1 MTQMESLLRA
11 ATRET
16 AAEVTRE
23 SIPPL
28 DLDTLPVPRRSLVR
42 AGGALSPLLA
52 AAAVVLVVALA
63 VTLGTVLPSHRP
75 PAGSGGAGAAGVPP
89 YYAALTA
96 TGTPAAG
103 HPVTLTVRS
112 TFTGRVLTTVT
123 APRPYGTFNLVEGTA
138 DDRTFLVGAQVWHP
152 REIPPGNV
160 NGLNNIPEPV
170 RLYLLHFDP
179 STGRTSL
186 TALPIPQL
194 NGQYLQEASISPD
207 GTRVA
212 VGYDA
217 PQAGHPGVYE
227 TSVLIYALPAG
238 AEHTL
243 SLTPAQVKTSGG
255 LALDRDN
262 PATIAWA
269 ADNRTISFTWGG
281 GDATT
286 NGVHV
291 LDTDVTGPGTL
302 LSRSRLVLPLTG
314 TGYGSSDFMCSSDP
328 FLSANGAYV
337 LCGGYTIPKGS
348 VTRGASY
355 PAGPVTQGFGEF
367 SATTGKLIT
376 ILAPRF
382 GPLPVVRVKSLV
394 SGLPSRT
401 TADLAMLPYLLWA
414 SPDAR
419 ILIGTVRGHGVVIR
433 DGREQA
439 IGWSSSITGT
449 EGSQIPA
456 IASW

>member
-1 MTQMESLLRA
+1 
-11 ATRET
+11 
-16 AAEVTRE
+16 
-23 SIPPL
+23 
-28 DLDTLPVPRRSLVR
+28 
-42 AGGALSPLLA
+42 
-52 AAAVVLVVALA
+52 
-63 VTLGTVLPSHRP
+63 
-75 PAGSGGAGAAGVPP
+75 VPP

-96 TGTPAAG
+96 TGTPSAD

-112 TFTGRVLTTVT
+112 TFAGRVLATVT
-123 APRPYGTFNLVEGTA
+123 APPPYGTFNTVEGTA

-152 REIPPGNV
+152 QEFPPGDV
-160 NGLNNIPEPV
+160 NGLNNIPQPV

-179 STGRTSL
+179 STGQTSL

-217 PQAGHPGVYE
+217 PEVGHQGVYE
-227 TSVLIYALPAG
+227 TSVRIYTLPGG
-238 AEHTL
+238 AERTL

-281 GDATT
+281 GDPAT
-286 NGVHV
+286 NGVRL
-291 LDTDVTGPGTL
+291 LDTGIQGPGTL
-302 LSRSRLVLPLTG
+302 LSDSRLVLPLTR

-328 FLSANGAYV
+328 FLSANGAYI
-337 LCGGYTIPKGS
+337 LCGGYTVPKGS
-348 VTRGASY
+348 VTGGGSH
-355 PAGPVTQGFGEF
+355 PKGPVTQGFGEF

-376 ILAPRF
+376 ILAPRL
-382 GPLPVVRVKSLV
+382 GPLPMLQVNLAIP
-394 SGLPSRT
+394 GLPSQT
-401 TADLAMLPYLLWA
+401 TTVNLPALPYLLWA

-419 ILIGTVRGHGVVIR
+419 ILIGTVAGRGVVIR

-439 IGWSSSITGT
+439 IPWSSSITGT
-449 EGSQIPA
+449 AGSQIPA

>member
-1 MTQMESLLRA
+1 
-11 ATRET
+11 
-16 AAEVTRE
+16 
-23 SIPPL
+23 
-28 DLDTLPVPRRSLVR
+28 
-42 AGGALSPLLA
+42 
-52 AAAVVLVVALA
+52 
-63 VTLGTVLPSHRP
+63 
-75 PAGSGGAGAAGVPP
+75 
-89 YYAALTA
+89 
-96 TGTPAAG
+96 
-103 HPVTLTVRS
+103 VRS
-112 TFTGRVLTTVT
+112 TFTGQVLATVT

-138 DDRTFLVGAQVWHP
+138 DNRTFLVGAQVWHP
-152 REIPPGNV
+152 RESAPGDV

-179 STGRTSL
+179 PTAGTSL

-217 PQAGHPGVYE
+217 PLAGHQNVYE
-227 TSVLIYALPAG
+227 NSIRIYSLPGG
-238 AEHTL
+238 AERTL
-243 SLTPAQVKTSGG
+243 SVTPAQVRTSGG

-269 ADNRTISFTWGG
+269 ADDRTISFTWGG

-286 NGVHV
+286 SGVHV
-291 LDTDVTGPGTL
+291 LDTGIQGPGTL
-302 LSRSRLVLPLTG
+302 LSESRLVLAVTS

-328 FLSANGAYV
+328 FLSANGAYI
-337 LCGGYTIPKGS
+337 LCGGYTVPKGS
-348 VTRGASY
+348 VTGTAAF
-355 PAGPVTQGFGEF
+355 PTGPVTQGFGEF

-376 ILAPRF
+376 ILAPRR
-382 GPLPVVRVKSLV
+382 GPLPMIRTKSPFP
-394 SGLPSRT
+394 GLPSQST
-401 TADLAMLPYLLWA
+401 INLSAVPYLLWA
-414 SPDAR
+414 GPDAR
-419 ILIGTVRGHGVVIR
+419 ILIGIVTGHGVLIR

-439 IGWSSSITGT
+439 IPWSSSITGT